1 MIAPN
6 IMYIGPKIYPF
17 FITAYPNERIPDPN
31 VAATSEKIDPY
42 IPPALKIFYIK
53 LNNPMIY
60 SKIFKWDYLIR

>member
-31 VAATSEKIDPY
+31 VAATSEKIDPN
-42 IPPALKIFYIK
+42 IPPALKIFFIK
-53 LNNPMIY
+53 LKNLLIY
-60 SKIFKWDYLIR
+60 SKIFK